1 MKKLAVIG
9 AIVVAAVVLG
19 ACHNNQGQNKAQD
32 TYNREQNAVSTGLQ
46 RMQKSQQLPTFDWS
60 QVRQTLIDVETIQA
74 QGVATTS
81 VGYSDYGTLIWWCP
95 SIGSPVASTTEL
107 TPTQQYVDI
116 PNDGDRAKFPVDQA
130 EPTGVYPGQSNGT
143 WVICT
148 DNNGKKIGK
157 YWEGPVDTTVGVVG
171 GLPADKRVKVDQST
185 FDFTN
190 K

>member
-1 MKKLAVIG
+1 MRKLVAIG
-9 AIVVAAVVLG
+9 AVLVSAVVFA
-19 ACHNNQGQNKAQD
+19 ACGQTEGQNKAQD
-32 TYNREQNAVSTGLQ
+32 AYNREQNAVSTGLQ

-74 QGVATTS
+74 KGVTTTS
-81 VGYSDYGTLIWWCP
+81 VGYSDYGTMIWWCP

-116 PNDGDRAKFPVDQA
+116 PNDGDRQKFPVDQA

-148 DNNGKKIGK
+148 DDAGQKIGK
-157 YWEGPVDTTVGVVG
+157 YWEGPVDTTVGVRG
-171 GLPADKRVKVDQST
+171 GLPADKRVTVDEAT
-185 FDFTN
+185 FKFSE